1 MSDIMKMKNGQE
13 LLIRKAEKR
22 DAQILLD
29 YLNVV
34 GGESD
39 NLLFGANGFNM
50 TVEQEEEF
58 IENINGSKTSV
69 LLVGF
74 INDKVV
80 CIGSLSTPSWER
92 VSHQGVIG
100 MSVLKEFW
108 GLGIGAVLMTAI
120 IDFAK
125 NNEKLE
131 ILHLGV
137 KADNSCA
144 IKLYE
149 KMGFQEIGRYPKFF
163 KINNV
168 YYDEIL
174 MNLYL

>member
-1 MSDIMKMKNGQE
+1 MKIKNGHD
-13 LLIRKAEKR
+13 LLIRKAEKK
-22 DAQILLD
+22 DAQMLLD

-39 NLLFGANGFNM
+39 NLLFGANEFTI
-50 TVEQEEEF
+50 TVEQEESF
-58 IENINGSKTSV
+58 IESMNSSKTSV

-74 INDKVV
+74 IDDKVV
-80 CIGSLSTPSWER
+80 CIGSLSAPQKER
-92 VSHQGVIG
+92 ISHQGDVA
-100 MSVLKEFW
+100 MSVLREFW
-108 GLGIGAVLMTAI
+108 GLGIGTILMNEI
-120 IDFAK
+120 ISFAK
-125 NNEKLE
+125 KTEKLE

-137 KADNSCA
+137 KADNSRA

-149 KMGFQEIGRYPKFF
+149 KMGFHEIGCYKKFF
-163 KINNV
+163 KINSE

>member
-1 MSDIMKMKNGQE
+1 MSDIMKIKNGHD
-13 LLIRKAEKR
+13 LIIRRAEKR
-22 DAQILLD
+22 DAQMLID

-39 NLLFGANGFNM
+39 NLLFGGNEFEM
-50 TVEQEEEF
+50 TVEQEEGF
-58 IENINGSKTSV
+58 IESINSSKTSA

-74 INDKVV
+74 INDKVACV
-80 CIGSLSTPSWER
+80 GSLSAPSRER
-92 VSHQGVIG
+92 ISHQGNIG
-100 MSVLKEFW
+100 MSVLKEYW
-108 GLGIGAVLMTAI
+108 GLGIGTILMTAI

-125 NNEKLE
+125 NTGKLE

-137 KADNSCA
+137 KADNSRA
-144 IKLYE
+144 IKLYK
-149 KMGFQEIGRYPKFF
+149 KMGFQEIGLYSKFF

-168 YYDEIL
+168 YHDEIL